1 MKKYLFFLFSFITSL
16 LVISCQDED
25 FGYTQEE
32 IFRNAYERN
41 FVKAFGPIDPN
52 QSWDFSMYAYN
63 PARAVSSA
71 KTRAAGDAED
81 GWYKVPQ
88 NLLDDFLKKTLVQ
101 GNDNSGS
108 GETFCFM
115 SGHEDF
121 TLTPIYQEGSGDL
134 GWSLH
139 MVMFDPLT
147 GAENDKLVWSKSER
161 LKVQSGVC
169 TTCDGRGYVEFTDTE
184 NALTQTTK
192 CKSCTDGYVKKTGD
206 PEKDIECD
214 ACGGDGKIEHAIKH
228 TECDANGKVQCGDC
242 NGNGYTTK
250 KEQMKILGF
259 IPIGT
264 YDKYYSCETCGGK
277 KGNSWWLIGI
287 TRGTGR
293 INCNNSNCVDGWLPR
308 DCGKCFGDGQLSKCT
323 YCNGTTNAHVC
334 KNCNG
339 SGTTS
344 ETAWQAIASE
354 QDTGNAKGIEGQPIT
369 ATQVLGVSKIPTG
382 SIIYFYLDTD
392 YGKQTSME
400 GGMRLYYPTEIG
412 LGSDVK
418 IIGCEENSA
427 SGGNNESNKDFN
439 DLVFLLKG
447 SPSPVITELGTP
459 FKTTISKR
467 YMAEDFGSNADWD
480 FNDVVIDVTR
490 ETTQTLS
497 KVSGEIKMTPGT
509 KSVNVKVPWL
519 CGTLPVKIEVEGV
532 STNKI
537 TDPTD
542 PYRTS
547 DEIAGITDERAQQKD
562 EYGKHC
568 QIGINPGISFSVP
581 NWDPD
586 ENNVK
591 IYVWK
596 DWNKDGTAGDSE
608 NKTSVWTATFPQ
620 SGDTPY
626 IIATDINDEW
636 TAEREDIR
644 GKDWFRSKFNN

>member
-1 MKKYLFFLFSFITSL
+1 MKRYLFFIITLITSL
-16 LVISCQDED
+16 LAFSCQDED
-25 FGYTQEE
+25 FGFTQEE
-32 IFRNAYERN
+32 IFKGAYERN
-41 FVKAFGPIDPN
+41 FIKAFGPIDPN
-52 QSWDFSMYAYN
+52 QSWDFSMFAYKQA
-63 PARAVSSA
+63 PALTSA
-71 KTRAAGDAED
+71 QTRAAGDAEA

-88 NLLDDFLKKTLVQ
+88 NLLDDFLKKTLSQ
-101 GNDNSGS
+101 GSDNSGS

-121 TLTPIYQEGSGDL
+121 TLIPIYQEGSDDL
-134 GWSLH
+134 GWSLR

-147 GAENDKLVWSKSER
+147 GDENDRLVWSKSER

-169 TTCDGRGYVEFTDTE
+169 NTCDGRGYVEFTDTE

-192 CKSCTDGYVKKTGD
+192 CKSCTDGYVKMTGD
-206 PEKDIECD
+206 PEKDIECE

-228 TECDANGKVQCGDC
+228 TECDVNGQIQC
-242 NGNGYTTK
+242 NGCGGFGYTTK
-250 KEQMKILGF
+250 KEQMKIWI
-259 IPIGT
+259 IPLGT
-264 YDKYYSCETCGGK
+264 YDKYYSCEICGK
-277 KGNSWWLIGI
+277 KGESSWWKNQITIGP
-287 TRGTGR
+287 GK
-293 INCNNSNCVDGWLPR
+293 VDCPNPDCEEGWLPR
-308 DCGKCFGDGQLSKCT
+308 DCGKCFGDGKLSKCT
-323 YCNGTTNAHVC
+323 YCNGTTNAHKC

-339 SGTTS
+339 TGTTS
-344 ETAWQAIASE
+344 ETAWQEIDSN
-354 QDTGNAKGIEGQPIT
+354 QNTGNAKGIEGQPIK
-369 ATQVLGVSKIPTG
+369 ATEVFGVSKIPTG
-382 SIIYFYLDTD
+382 SIIYFYLDTNN
-392 YGKQTSME
+392 GKQTSME

-418 IIGCEENSA
+418 IIGCEENYTSA
-427 SGGNNESNKDFN
+427 ENNESNKDFN

-447 SPSPVITELGTP
+447 SPSPVLVELGQP

-519 CGTLPVKIEVEGV
+519 CGTLPVQIEVGEV
-532 STNKI
+532 KTNKI

-542 PYRTS
+542 PYKTS

-568 QIGINPGISFSVP
+568 QKGINPGISFSAP
-581 NWDPD
+581 DWDPD
-586 ENNVK
+586 KNNVK

-596 DWNKDGTAGDSE
+596 DWDKDGTAGNSE
-608 NKTSVWTATFPQ
+608 NKTSVWTASFPS
-620 SGDTPY
+620 SGDTPF
-626 IIATDINDEW
+626 IIATDISDNCTTEGQ
-636 TAEREDIR
+636 DIR
-644 GKDWFRSKFNN
+644 EMQWFKDKFKN